1 MMHYSLP
8 MKSILLLSFF
18 LALTHIEANEL
29 PYKFTSSDGL
39 LSVNLPSKPE
49 LKISGV
55 TLDAISTTRAA
66 VIRNDDRFRILV
78 TTFNT
83 EGAAEELTAR
93 GTSLVCDQIFESFS
107 AIEPNSLVKSSL
119 QKIAGYPGKGY
130 IFTQKGGE
138 VLGEVKIVPIGN
150 TVYAFSY
157 LRVSS
162 ASEEDLAKTFFES
175 ISQIQIPQN

>member
-1 MMHYSLP
+1 

-18 LALTHIEANEL
+18 LALTPIGANEL
-29 PYKFTSSDGL
+29 PYKFTSTDGL

-55 TLDAISTTRAA
+55 TLDAVSTTRAA
-66 VIRNDDRFRILV
+66 VIRNDDRFRILI

-83 EGAAEELTAR
+83 EGAAKELNAR
-93 GTSLVCDQIFESFS
+93 GTSLVCDEIYGSFS
-107 AIEPNSLVKSSL
+107 AIEPNTLVKSSL
-119 QKIAGYPGKGY
+119 QNIAGYPGKGY

-138 VLGEVKIVPIGN
+138 VLGEVKIVLIGD

-157 LRVSS
+157 IRVGS
-162 ASEEDLAKTFFES
+162 ASEEDLSETFFES
-175 ISQIQIPQN
+175 ISPNQIPQN